1 MAMNKNNVAKN
12 VDDYI
17 KQFPESVQASL
28 QKLRKTI
35 RTAAPK
41 AEEVISYMMPGYKYH
56 GMLVYFAAYKTHIG
70 FYAAP
75 TGNDAFKKELSIY
88 KTGKG
93 SIQFPVNKPLPLNL
107 IKQIVTFRVLQNE
120 EKAAAKKPVKPVV
133 KKNIAAKSTDK
144 K

>member
-70 FYAAP
+70 FYATP

-133 KKNIAAKSTDK
+133 KKSIAAKSTDK